1 MSGLVF
7 AEGGEPRPSL
17 KENGGS
23 GGVPPGMVAVVA
35 GADSGHRDH
44 RDRAIVIARI
54 GDRDRSEA
62 TRGGR

>member
-1 MSGLVF
+1 
-7 AEGGEPRPSL
+7 
-17 KENGGS
+17 
-23 GGVPPGMVAVVA
+23 MVAVVA